1 MVTMLPTDFNGC
13 VALGAT
19 DTVKESIVS
28 LIDQLYPRGL
38 PTMFRRRTDQVY
50 STLQQVQRRI
60 TEQNGGQSDLGE
72 VLSPTQPIPSITL
85 QPLSQA
91 LPQTL
96 PHTLAQTLAQTL
108 PQVMPSGALQPFP
121 VAQPPQPF
129 AGFPVNRMTPTGHRY
144 VLQISGDLAM
154 LLVVVWLVS
163 MAVMFFIGHQIPS
176 SGGAGFAAGTPGNR
190 ETSSAGS
197 VAKRQGDWIY
207 ILESRSTT
215 TVEVVNAYE
224 QRARELNDF
233 VAKNP
238 TSGWKAYFGVRKP
251 DNGGLELVFGQV
263 DRAVF
268 GIDKSEF
275 EAFAKMLSQ
284 PTSKNGAGYASAR
297 WVKVTP

>member
-1 MVTMLPTDFNGC
+1 MVTMLPAACNGC

-19 DTVKESIVS
+19 GTVEESIVS
-28 LIDQLYPRGL
+28 HIDQLYPRGL
-38 PTMFRRRTDQVY
+38 LTMFRRRTDQVY

-72 VLSPTQPIPSITL
+72 VSSPTQPMPSVTV

-91 LPQTL
+91 LP
-96 PHTLAQTLAQTL
+96 
-108 PQVMPSGALQPFP
+108 SGAMQPP
-121 VAQPPQPF
+121 SAAQPQQPF
-129 AGFPVNRMTPTGHRY
+129 AGIPVNRMTPAGNRY

-154 LLVVVWLVS
+154 LLVVLWLVS
-163 MAVMFFIGHQIPS
+163 VALVFFVGQHLGS
-176 SGGAGFAAGTPGNR
+176 KGGAGFAAGTTGNR
-190 ETSSAGS
+190 EVSSAAS
-197 VAKRQGDWIY
+197 AAKRQGDWIY
-207 ILESRSTT
+207 ILESSSTT
-215 TVEVVNAYE
+215 TVEVENTYE

-233 VAKNP
+233 VTNNP
-238 TSGWKAYFGVRKP
+238 KRGGGLYFGVRKP
-251 DNGGLELVFGQV
+251 ENGGVELLFGKV

-284 PTSKNGAGYASAR
+284 PHAKGGAGYASAR